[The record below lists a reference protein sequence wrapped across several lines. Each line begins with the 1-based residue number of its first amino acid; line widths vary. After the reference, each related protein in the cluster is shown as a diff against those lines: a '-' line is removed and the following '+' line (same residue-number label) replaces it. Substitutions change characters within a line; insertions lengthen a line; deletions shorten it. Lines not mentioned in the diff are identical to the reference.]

1 MTSTLLRRP
10 VLAWAL
16 YDWANSAFA
25 TTVMAGFFPVYYS
38 LISGDLSTEDAQ
50 FWFNL
55 SLALASLAVALA
67 APALGA
73 VADRGGTRKRFLCLF
88 TLLGVLMT
96 AGLAWV
102 YAGQW
107 ALGLTFYALGAVGFS
122 ASMVFYDSMLTD
134 VSPEED
140 FDLVSAFGYALGYVG
155 GGVLFTINVLM
166 VQRPGWFGLAD
177 SGMAVRV
184 SFLSV
189 AVWWTLFTIP
199 ILLFVRETPPA
210 DPAPPAKAVREGL
223 AQLRETFREI
233 RRMRL
238 VLLFLAAY
246 WLYIDGVNTVIKT
259 AVFFGDRVLGLDQ
272 GALVTALLVTQF
284 VAFPAALV
292 FGWLGKRIGP
302 RPAILIGL
310 LVYIGAILYAWRFL
324 ETEAD
329 FYALAIAIGLVQGGV
344 QSLSRSLYARMIPTD
359 KSAEFFGFFNM
370 VGKFAA
376 LLGPLLIAL
385 TPILIAGAGPRDGI
399 LSLSL
404 LFIAGG
410 FLLWRLGPETGS
422 RLAET
427 LEVGHHETLGL
438 GSVPRATAIQD
449 TRPGTGQSPD
459 RKGD

>member
-1 MTSTLLRRP
+1 MTNLLLRRP

-25 TTVMAGFFPVYYS
+25 TTVMAGFFPVFYS
-38 LISGDLSTEDAQ
+38 AISDGLSTRDAQ

-55 SLALASLAVALA
+55 SLALASLSVAIS
-67 APALGA
+67 APILGA
-73 VADRGGTRKRFLCLF
+73 MADRGGTRKRFLAAF
-88 TLLGVLMT
+88 TLVGVLMT

-102 YAGQW
+102 HAGQW
-107 ALGLTFYALGAVGFS
+107 VLGLTLYALGTVGFS
-122 ASMVFYDSMLTD
+122 ASNVFYDSMLTD
-134 VSPEED
+134 VSREED

-155 GGVLFTINVLM
+155 GGLLFAANVLM
-166 VQRPGWFGLAD
+166 AQRPEWFGLA
-177 SGMAVRV
+177 GPEEAVRV

-189 AVWWTLFTIP
+189 AAWWTLFTAP
-199 ILLFVRETPPA
+199 ILLFVKESAAASPVPTMRA
-210 DPAPPAKAVREGL
+210 AREGL
-223 AQLRETFREI
+223 AQLRDTFRAI
-233 RRMRL
+233 RRMRV
-238 VLLFLAAY
+238 VLLFLGAY

-284 VAFPAALV
+284 VAFPAALF
-292 FGWLGKRIGP
+292 FGWLGKRIGA

-310 LVYIGAILYAWRFL
+310 GVYIAAIVYAWRFL
-324 ETEAD
+324 QTDVD

-344 QSLSRSLYARMIPTD
+344 QSLSRSLYARMIPGD

-370 VGKFAA
+370 VGKFAT

-385 TPILIAGAGPRDGI
+385 TPILVAGADPRDSI

-410 FLLWRLGPETGS
+410 LLLWRLDPEAGQ
-422 RLAET
+422 RLAQT
-427 LEVGHHETLGL
+427 LEDGHHGPT
-438 GSVPRATAIQD
+438 T
-449 TRPGTGQSPD
+449 PD
-459 RKGD
+459 GP